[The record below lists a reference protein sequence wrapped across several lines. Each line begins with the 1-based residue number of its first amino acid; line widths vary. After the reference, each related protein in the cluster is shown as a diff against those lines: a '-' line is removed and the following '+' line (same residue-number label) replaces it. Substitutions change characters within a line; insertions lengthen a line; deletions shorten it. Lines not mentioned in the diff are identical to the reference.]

1 MSSTTSPALP
11 TFSYAQAAKGLAPS
25 SSTPHQTANTSA
37 TQPGSSPRER
47 KPSSTEPVKLDLT
60 SRTASSQNEDLTQ
73 TLTAKSAH
81 TSRETPSTTNDP
93 LKENIHPSKASGFS
107 SEETKITVSGTSSP
121 NFGAAS
127 NSTLSKE
134 EDISAMP
141 NDTPEN
147 WDKQPQVSTS
157 VEKSTQTTGGSKVP
171 DTEDGWEKEPVPKT
185 SGDKELKAAPIDRK
199 SVV

>member
-1 MSSTTSPALP
+1 MAGHRLP
-11 TFSYAQAAKGLAPS
+11 QVL
-25 SSTPHQTANTSA
+25 
-37 TQPGSSPRER
+37 
-47 KPSSTEPVKLDLT
+47 
-60 SRTASSQNEDLTQ
+60 
-73 TLTAKSAH
+73 
-81 TSRETPSTTNDP
+81 
-93 LKENIHPSKASGFS
+93 
-107 SEETKITVSGTSSP
+107 ITVSGTSSP

-171 DTEDGWEKEPVPKT
+171 DTENGWEKEPLPKT
-185 SGDKELKAAPIDRK
+185 SGDKESKAAPMPAVNYWHVRSKEAQDATIASADQP
-199 SVV
+199 